1 MGFKSAE
8 QEAINRLAVILAHI
22 YKFQNYRQYSQGGIK
37 WLKTIRTQIRDLRK
51 ILEDYPSL
59 EKKIDDLI
67 KNHAWEK
74 AKKLVIKDLEGDIK
88 LSKEDF
94 PEGCPY
100 NWETILVYY
109 YSYYM

>member
-37 WLKTIRTQIRDLRK
+37 WLKTIRTQTKDLIK

-59 EKKIDDLI
+59 KKRIDDLI

-88 LSKEDF
+88 LRKEDF
-94 PEGCPY
+94 PEECPY
-100 NWETILVYY
+100 DWDIIRVYY
-109 YSYYM
+109 YSPYV